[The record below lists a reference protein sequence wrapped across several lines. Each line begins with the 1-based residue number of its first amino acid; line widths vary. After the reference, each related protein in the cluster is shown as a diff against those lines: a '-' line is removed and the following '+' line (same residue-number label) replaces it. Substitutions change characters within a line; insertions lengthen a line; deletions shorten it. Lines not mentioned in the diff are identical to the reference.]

1 MTVNEFYLVWLR
13 WAEENRAANTV
24 ASQGSAIKSW
34 LKTLPKALKVDAITS
49 NHVSKFI
56 NRDDGVSLSQRRFRL
71 SAINSYT
78 ILAKERG
85 FAKGNPA
92 SRLRVDMKKLT
103 HRQKEKKVKHPITK
117 DEYDN
122 IIEHAWRKG
131 GRHSRFFKAATAI
144 SYWTGLRM
152 SDCATLEWD
161 ALTSEPDH
169 IVVWTAKAGDKQHAR
184 VALPLS
190 DPLIGGGDLTDIL
203 NELTD
208 GWNDMTYV
216 FPVERN
222 LMTTVSKRSHLPQ
235 YYIRMLKGL
244 SIHGKS
250 FHCLRHSFVTRLS
263 EAGKKLEDIG
273 KLVAHKDT
281 ATTEE
286 YIAV

>member
-103 HRQKEKKVKHPITK
+103 HRQKEKKVKHPVTK

-144 SYWTGLRM
+144 SYWTGFR
-152 SDCATLEWD
+152 T
-161 ALTSEPDH
+161 
-169 IVVWTAKAGDKQHAR
+169 
-184 VALPLS
+184 
-190 DPLIGGGDLTDIL
+190 
-203 NELTD
+203 
-208 GWNDMTYV
+208 
-216 FPVERN
+216 
-222 LMTTVSKRSHLPQ
+222 RSHRGVDCEGRRQAACSGCPATQ
-235 YYIRMLKGL
+235 RP
-244 SIHGKS
+244 
-250 FHCLRHSFVTRLS
+250 
-263 EAGKKLEDIG
+263 
-273 KLVAHKDT
+273 AHRWRGPH
-281 ATTEE
+281 
-286 YIAV
+286 